1 MWWLKFHKTNLKKI
15 FGDLK
20 RIKKLVTTSK
30 NNLKSLR
37 NENSRKEK
45 WIKKVWKYV
54 LEQGLEK
61 EKFTKVKRSE
71 KI

>member
-61 EKFTKVKRSE
+61 EKFKKVKKSE